1 MEHIYDVIVIGGG
14 PAGYTTALYTSRAGL
29 DTLVLEKLSAGGQM
43 ASTTDI
49 DNYPGFDEGIDGFL
63 LGEKMQLG
71 AERFGTK
78 SELAEVYSVD
88 LKSEIKVINTSEGEF
103 KAKSVAISTGARP
116 RLLGLIKEQELTGR
130 GVHYCAT
137 CDGRGYKD
145 KKVAVIG
152 GGNSAVEDAL
162 ALSKIAEEVVLI
174 HRRDT
179 LRATKI
185 YHEPLMK
192 QENVKF
198 MWNSAVDELLY
209 DKRLNGIKV
218 KNLQTGEIIE
228 LEVDGVFVSVGRTP
242 ETQVFEGQ
250 IEMDKAGYI
259 ISDESTKTNIPGVF
273 AVGDVR
279 TKVVRQV
286 VTAAADGAVAAHYIE
301 EYLLEK

>member
-198 MWNSAVDELLY
+198 MWNSTVDELLY

-218 KNLQTGEIIE
+218 KNLQTGEITE